1 MSNTQGVISSISLSA
16 RVRPAAHVLG
26 IRGGGW
32 NAIVNERGS
41 IRLNDGS
48 PVLDWHIAADDRW
61 HDPSTEPSVRQTRR
75 AGVPVIETRLRIPGG
90 DAIQR
95 VYAVADAGGLV
106 VIEITNESTL
116 PIAVAFTRPDV
127 VSSRTPSPRGAQ
139 GIELPAGSV
148 VFPVAHG
155 STLRVAL
162 RAAMHVANAVAN
174 TVANVDVER
183 LPSFEQLQ
191 KGWLKA
197 VEQAG
202 YVIVP
207 EGAVAPLVARL
218 RSDALI
224 LSGHEIED
232 WAIGAGGDCAND
244 SVAYILTL
252 QELLRMGEKLTGES
266 AQIRVDH
273 AARLAQ
279 SVETLL
285 KDNKKASILP
295 WDVERALFAA
305 QFVFERMGESRAAD
319 DVAAAQLRLNS
330 CAEPPNV
337 MPTDIRAI
345 AWVEE
350 KMVAMQRDGSVQ
362 IFGRGIP
369 RLWLGANLECHR
381 VAAGP
386 LHTVSFG
393 IRWHGEK
400 PALLWEVA
408 GPAGIKLTAGK
419 CDPTWTSVEATG
431 ETLLLGFAP

>member
-162 RAAMHVANAVAN
+162 RAPDNV
-174 TVANVDVER
+174 VANVDVER

-381 VAAGP
+381 VAVGP

>member
-162 RAAMHVANAVAN
+162 RAPDSVVE
-174 TVANVDVER
+174 NVDVER

-244 SVAYILTL
+244 PVAYILTL
-252 QELLRMGEKLTGES
+252 QELLRMGEKLTGDS
-266 AQIRVDH
+266 ALIRFDH

-279 SVETLL
+279 CVETLL
-285 KDNKKASILP
+285 KENKKTPILP

-305 QFVFERMGESRAAD
+305 QFVFARMGESRAAD
-319 DVAAAQLRLNS
+319 DVAATQLRLS
-330 CAEPPNV
+330 SAAEPPNV

-381 VAAGP
+381 VAVGP

>member
-162 RAAMHVANAVAN
+162 RAPDNV
-174 TVANVDVER
+174 VANVDVER

-244 SVAYILTL
+244 PVAYILTL
-252 QELLRMGEKLTGES
+252 QELLRMGEKLTGDS
-266 AQIRVDH
+266 ALIRFDH

-279 SVETLL
+279 CVETLL
-285 KDNKKASILP
+285 KENKKTPILP

-305 QFVFERMGESRAAD
+305 QFVFARMGESRAAD
-319 DVAAAQLRLNS
+319 DVAATQLRLS
-330 CAEPPNV
+330 SAAEPPNV

-381 VAAGP
+381 VAVGP

>member
-41 IRLNDGS
+41 VRLNDGS
-48 PVLDWHIAADDRW
+48 PVLDWHIADDDRW

-139 GIELPAGSV
+139 GIELPVGSV

-162 RAAMHVANAVAN
+162 RAPMHVANAVEN
-174 TVANVDVER
+174 TVVDVER

-191 KGWLKA
+191 KGWLKS

-232 WAIGAGGDCAND
+232 WSIGAGGDCAND
-244 SVAYILTL
+244 PVAYILTL
-252 QELLRMGEKLTGES
+252 QELLRMGEKLTGDS

-279 SVETLL
+279 CVETFL
-285 KDNKKASILP
+285 KDHKKSSILP

-305 QFVFERMGESRAAD
+305 QFVFARMGENRAAD
-319 DVAAAQLRLNS
+319 DVAAAQMRLS
-330 CAEPPNV
+330 SAAEPPNV

-350 KMVAMQRDGSVQ
+350 KMVAVQRDGSVQ

-400 PALLWEVA
+400 PALLWDVS
-408 GPAGIKLTAGK
+408 GPAGVKLDAGI
-419 CDPTWTSVEATG
+419 CDPTWSSVESTG
-431 ETLLLGFAP
+431 ETLLLGFAI

>member
-26 IRGGGW
+26 IRSGGW

-61 HDPSTEPSVRQTRR
+61 HDPSIEPSVRQTRR
-75 AGVPVIETRLRIPGG
+75 AGVPVVETRLRIPGG

-116 PIAVAFTRPDV
+116 PIAVAFTRPDL

-139 GIELPAGSV
+139 GIELPTGSV

-162 RAAMHVANAVAN
+162 RAPLNVANE
-174 TVANVDVER
+174 TVNVDVER

-191 KGWLKA
+191 KGWLKS

-232 WAIGAGGDCAND
+232 WSIGAGGDCAND
-244 SVAYILTL
+244 PVAYILTL
-252 QELLRMGEKLTGES
+252 QELLRMGEKLTGDS
-266 AQIRVDH
+266 TLIRVDH

-279 SVETLL
+279 CVETLL
-285 KDNKKASILP
+285 KDHKKSSILP

-305 QFVFERMGESRAAD
+305 QFVFSRMGENRAAD
-319 DVAAAQLRLNS
+319 DVAAAQLRMS
-330 CAEPPNV
+330 SAAEPPNV

-350 KMVAMQRDGSVQ
+350 KMVAVQRDGSVQ

-400 PALLWEVA
+400 PALLWEVS
-408 GPAGIKLTAGK
+408 GPAGVKLDAGI
-419 CDPTWTSVEATG
+419 CDPTWTSVESAG
-431 ETLLLGFAP
+431 ETLLLGFAV

>member
-41 IRLNDGS
+41 VRLNDGS

-116 PIAVAFTRPDV
+116 PIAVAFTRSDV

-155 STLRVAL
+155 STLRVAV
-162 RAAMHVANAVAN
+162 RAAMHVANAVEKA
-174 TVANVDVER
+174 VVDVER

-191 KGWLKA
+191 KGWLKS

-232 WAIGAGGDCAND
+232 WSIGAGGDCAND
-244 SVAYILTL
+244 PVTYILTL
-252 QELLRMGEKLTGES
+252 QELLRMGEKLTGDS

-279 SVETLL
+279 CVETLL
-285 KDNKKASILP
+285 KDHKKSSILP

-305 QFVFERMGESRAAD
+305 QFVFARMGENRAAD
-319 DVAAAQLRLNS
+319 DVAAAQLRLS
-330 CAEPPNV
+330 SAAEPPNV

-350 KMVAMQRDGSVQ
+350 KMVAVQRDGSVQ

-400 PALLWEVA
+400 PALLWEVS
-408 GPAGIKLTAGK
+408 GPAGVKLDAGL
-419 CDPTWTSVEATG
+419 CDPTWHSVESTG
-431 ETLLLGFAP
+431 ETLLLGFAV

>member
-116 PIAVAFTRPDV
+116 PIAVAFTRPDLI
-127 VSSRTPSPRGAQ
+127 SSRTPSPRGAQ
-139 GIELPAGSV
+139 GIELPVGSV

-162 RAAMHVANAVAN
+162 SAPLNVANES
-174 TVANVDVER
+174 ANVDVER

-232 WAIGAGGDCAND
+232 WGIGAGGDCAND
-244 SVAYILTL
+244 PVAYMLTL
-252 QELLRMGEKLTGES
+252 QELLRMGEKLTGDS

-279 SVETLL
+279 CVETLL
-285 KDNKKASILP
+285 KDHKKSSVLP

-305 QFVFERMGESRAAD
+305 QFVFARMGENRAAD
-319 DVAAAQLRLNS
+319 DVAAAQLRMS
-330 CAEPPNV
+330 SAAEPPNV

-350 KMVAMQRDGSVQ
+350 KMVAVQRDGSVQ

-381 VAAGP
+381 VSAGP
-386 LHTVSFG
+386 MHTVSFG

-400 PALLWEVA
+400 PALLWEVS
-408 GPAGIKLTAGK
+408 GPAGVKLDAGL
-419 CDPTWTSVEATG
+419 CDPTWSSVEPTG
-431 ETLLLGFAP
+431 ETLLLGFAI

>member
-41 IRLNDGS
+41 VRLNDGS

-61 HDPSTEPSVRQTRR
+61 HDPASEPSVRQTRR

-116 PIAVAFTRPDV
+116 PIAVAFTRSDV

-155 STLRVAL
+155 STLRVAV
-162 RAAMHVANAVAN
+162 RAAMHVANAVEN
-174 TVANVDVER
+174 TVVDVER

-191 KGWLKA
+191 KGWLKS

-232 WAIGAGGDCAND
+232 WSIGAGGDCAND
-244 SVAYILTL
+244 PVAYILTL
-252 QELLRMGEKLTGES
+252 QELLRMGEKLHSES
-266 AQIRVDH
+266 AHIRVDH

-279 SVETLL
+279 CVETLL
-285 KDNKKASILP
+285 KDHKKSSILP

-305 QFVFERMGESRAAD
+305 QFVFARMGENRAAD
-319 DVAAAQLRLNS
+319 DVAAAQMRLS
-330 CAEPPNV
+330 SAAEPPNV

-350 KMVAMQRDGSVQ
+350 KMVAVQRDGSVQ

-400 PALLWEVA
+400 PALLWEVS
-408 GPAGIKLTAGK
+408 GPAGVKLDAGL
-419 CDPTWTSVEATG
+419 CDPTWHSVESTG
-431 ETLLLGFAP
+431 ETLLLGFAV

>member
-26 IRGGGW
+26 VRGGGW
-32 NAIVNERGS
+32 NAVVNERGS
-41 IRLNDGS
+41 VRLNDES
-48 PVLDWHIAADDRW
+48 CVLDWHIAADDRW

-75 AGVPVIETRLRIPGG
+75 AGVPVVETRVRIPGG
-90 DAIQR
+90 DAIAR
-95 VYAVADAGGLV
+95 AYAVADAGGLV
-106 VIEITNESTL
+106 VIEISNESTL
-116 PIAVAFTRPDV
+116 PIAVAFTRPDLI
-127 VSSRTPSPRGAQ
+127 SSRTPSPRGAQ
-139 GIELPAGSV
+139 GIELPTGSV

-162 RAAMHVANAVAN
+162 RAPNNLVAD
-174 TVANVDVER
+174 VDVER
-183 LPSFEQLQ
+183 LPSAEQLQ

-218 RSDALI
+218 RSDALV
-224 LSGHEIED
+224 LSGHELQG
-232 WAIGAGGDCAND
+232 WSHGATNNVAND

-252 QELLRMGEKLTGES
+252 QELLRMGEKLTSEAS
-266 AQIRVDH
+266 QHHIDH

-279 SVETLL
+279 CVETLL
-285 KDNKKASILP
+285 KENKKASPLP

-305 QFVFERMGESRAAD
+305 QFVFQRMGEHRAAD
-319 DVAAAQLRLNS
+319 DVATAQLRLS
-330 CAEPPNV
+330 ESAEPPNV

-345 AWVEE
+345 AWIEE
-350 KMVAMQRDGSVQ
+350 KMVALQRDGSVQ

-381 VAAGP
+381 VAVGP
-386 LHTVSFG
+386 LHTLSFG

>member
-41 IRLNDGS
+41 IRFNDGS

-75 AGVPVIETRLRIPGG
+75 AGVPVVETRLRIPGG

-116 PIAVAFTRPDV
+116 PIAVAFTRSDV

-155 STLRVAL
+155 STLRVAVCAPL
-162 RAAMHVANAVAN
+162 NVANES
-174 TVANVDVER
+174 ANVDVER

-244 SVAYILTL
+244 PVAYILTL
-252 QELLRMGEKLTGES
+252 QELLRMGEKLTGDP

-279 SVETLL
+279 AVETLL
-285 KDNKKASILP
+285 KENRKSSILP

-305 QFVFERMGESRAAD
+305 QFVFSRMGENRAAD
-319 DVAAAQLRLNS
+319 DVAAAHLRMS
-330 CAEPPNV
+330 SAAEPPNV

-350 KMVAMQRDGSVQ
+350 KMVAVQRDGSVQ

-381 VAAGP
+381 VSAGA

-400 PALLWEVA
+400 PALLWEVS
-408 GPAGIKLTAGK
+408 GPAGVKLDAGL
-419 CDPTWTSVEATG
+419 CDPTWSSVEPTG
-431 ETLLLGFAP
+431 ETLLLGFAI

>member
-26 IRGGGW
+26 VRAGGW

-41 IRLNDGS
+41 VRLNDGS

-75 AGVPVIETRLRIPGG
+75 AGVPVVETRLRIPGG

-162 RAAMHVANAVAN
+162 RAPKH
-174 TVANVDVER
+174 VANVDVER

-218 RSDALI
+218 RSDALV

-244 SVAYILTL
+244 PVAYILTL
-252 QELLRMGEKLTGES
+252 QELLRMGEKLTGDS
-266 AQIRVDH
+266 ADIRIDH

-279 SVETLL
+279 CVETLL
-285 KDNKKASILP
+285 KENKKSSILP

-305 QFVFERMGESRAAD
+305 QFVFARMGENRAAD
-319 DVAAAQLRLNS
+319 DVGAAQSRLS
-330 CAEPPNV
+330 SAAEPPNV

-362 IFGRGIP
+362 VFGRGIP

-381 VAAGP
+381 VSAGP

-400 PALLWEVA
+400 PALLWEVS
-408 GPAGIKLTAGK
+408 GPAGIKLDAGL
-419 CDPTWTSVEATG
+419 CDPTWSSVEPTG

>member
-41 IRLNDGS
+41 VRLNDGS

-139 GIELPAGSV
+139 GIELPVGSV

-162 RAAMHVANAVAN
+162 RAPMHVANAVEN
-174 TVANVDVER
+174 TVVDVER

-191 KGWLKA
+191 KGWLKS

-232 WAIGAGGDCAND
+232 WSIGAGGDCAND
-244 SVAYILTL
+244 PVAYILTL
-252 QELLRMGEKLTGES
+252 QELLRMGEKLTGDS

-279 SVETLL
+279 CVETLL
-285 KDNKKASILP
+285 KDHKKSSILP
-295 WDVERALFAA
+295 GDVERALFAA
-305 QFVFERMGESRAAD
+305 QFVFARMGENRAAD
-319 DVAAAQLRLNS
+319 DVAAAQLRLS
-330 CAEPPNV
+330 SAAEPPNV

-350 KMVAMQRDGSVQ
+350 KMVAVQRDGSVQ

-400 PALLWEVA
+400 PALLWEVS
-408 GPAGIKLTAGK
+408 GPAGVKLDAGL
-419 CDPTWTSVEATG
+419 CDPTWTSVESTG
-431 ETLLLGFAP
+431 ETLLLGFAI

>member
-1 MSNTQGVISSISLSA
+1 MSNSQGVISSISLSA

-26 IRGGGW
+26 IRAGGW

-41 IRLNDGS
+41 VRLNDGS
-48 PVLDWHIAADDRW
+48 QVLDWHIAADDRW

-75 AGVPVIETRLRIPGG
+75 AGVPVVETRLRIPGG

-116 PIAVAFTRPDV
+116 PIAVAFTRPDLI
-127 VSSRTPSPRGAQ
+127 SSRTPSPRGAQ
-139 GIELPAGSV
+139 GIELPIGSV

-162 RAAMHVANAVAN
+162 RAPNN
-174 TVANVDVER
+174 DVANVDVER

-191 KGWLKA
+191 KGWLKS

-232 WAIGAGGDCAND
+232 WATGAGGDCAND
-244 SVAYILTL
+244 PVAYILTL
-252 QELLRMGEKLTGES
+252 QELLRMGEKLTGDS

-273 AARLAQ
+273 VARLAQ

-285 KDNKKASILP
+285 KENRKSSILP

-305 QFVFERMGESRAAD
+305 QFVFSRMGENRAAD
-319 DVAAAQLRLNS
+319 DVSAAQLRMS
-330 CAEPPNV
+330 SAAEPPNV

-350 KMVAMQRDGSVQ
+350 KMVAVQRDGSVQ
-362 IFGRGIP
+362 VFGRGIP

-400 PALLWEVA
+400 PALLWEVS
-408 GPAGIKLTAGK
+408 GPAGVKLDAGI
-419 CDPTWTSVEATG
+419 CDPTWSTVESTG
-431 ETLLLGFAP
+431 ETLLLGFAV

>member
-1 MSNTQGVISSISLSA
+1 
-16 RVRPAAHVLG
+16 
-26 IRGGGW
+26 
-32 NAIVNERGS
+32 
-41 IRLNDGS
+41 
-48 PVLDWHIAADDRW
+48 
-61 HDPSTEPSVRQTRR
+61 
-75 AGVPVIETRLRIPGG
+75 
-90 DAIQR
+90 

-127 VSSRTPSPRGAQ
+127 ISSRTPSPRGAQ

-162 RAAMHVANAVAN
+162 RAAMHVVNAVAN

-207 EGAVAPLVARL
+207 EGAVASLVARL

-244 SVAYILTL
+244 PVAYILTL
-252 QELLRMGEKLTGES
+252 QELLRMGEKLNSDS

-285 KDNKKASILP
+285 KDNKKVSILP

-305 QFVFERMGESRAAD
+305 QFVFSRMGESRAAD
-319 DVAAAQLRLNS
+319 DVAAAQLRMS
-330 CAEPPNV
+330 SAAEPPNV

>member
-162 RAAMHVANAVAN
+162 RALDNV
-174 TVANVDVER
+174 VANVDVER

-244 SVAYILTL
+244 PVAYILTL
-252 QELLRMGEKLTGES
+252 QELLRMGEKLTGDS
-266 AQIRVDH
+266 ALIRVDH

-279 SVETLL
+279 CVETLL
-285 KDNKKASILP
+285 KDNKKTPILP

-305 QFVFERMGESRAAD
+305 QFVFARMGESRAVD
-319 DVAAAQLRLNS
+319 DVAATQLRLS
-330 CAEPPNV
+330 SAAEPPNV

-381 VAAGP
+381 VAVGP

>member
-1 MSNTQGVISSISLSA
+1 MSNSQGVISSISLSA

-26 IRGGGW
+26 IRAGGW

-41 IRLNDGS
+41 VRLNDGS
-48 PVLDWHIAADDRW
+48 QVLDWHIAADDRW

-75 AGVPVIETRLRIPGG
+75 AGVPVVETRLRIPGG

-116 PIAVAFTRPDV
+116 PIAVAFTRPDLI
-127 VSSRTPSPRGAQ
+127 SSRTPSPRGAQ
-139 GIELPAGSV
+139 GIELPTGSV

-162 RAAMHVANAVAN
+162 RAPNN
-174 TVANVDVER
+174 DVANVDVER

-191 KGWLKA
+191 KGWLKS

-232 WAIGAGGDCAND
+232 WATGAGGDCAND
-244 SVAYILTL
+244 PVAYILTL
-252 QELLRMGEKLTGES
+252 QELLRMGEKLTGDS

-279 SVETLL
+279 CVETLL
-285 KDNKKASILP
+285 KENKKSSILP

-305 QFVFERMGESRAAD
+305 QFVFSRMGENRAAD
-319 DVAAAQLRLNS
+319 DVSAAQLRMS
-330 CAEPPNV
+330 SAAEPPNV
-337 MPTDIRAI
+337 MPADIRAI

-350 KMVAMQRDGSVQ
+350 KMVAVQRDGSVQ
-362 IFGRGIP
+362 VFGRGIP

-381 VAAGP
+381 VAASP

-400 PALLWEVA
+400 PALLWEVS
-408 GPAGIKLTAGK
+408 GPAGVKLDAGI
-419 CDPTWTSVEATG
+419 CDPTWTSVESAG
-431 ETLLLGFAP
+431 ETLLLGFEV

>member
-26 IRGGGW
+26 IRAGGW

-41 IRLNDGS
+41 VRLNDGS
-48 PVLDWHIAADDRW
+48 QVLDWHIAADDRW

-75 AGVPVIETRLRIPGG
+75 AGVPVVETRLRIPGG

-95 VYAVADAGGLV
+95 VYVVADAGGLV

-116 PIAVAFTRPDV
+116 PIAVAFTRPDLI
-127 VSSRTPSPRGAQ
+127 SSRTPSPRGAQ
-139 GIELPAGSV
+139 GIELPTGSV
-148 VFPVAHG
+148 VFPIAHG

-162 RAAMHVANAVAN
+162 RAPNN
-174 TVANVDVER
+174 DVANVDVER

-191 KGWLKA
+191 KGWLKS

-232 WAIGAGGDCAND
+232 WATGAGGDCAND
-244 SVAYILTL
+244 PVAYILTL
-252 QELLRMGEKLTGES
+252 QELLRMGEKLTGDS

-285 KDNKKASILP
+285 KENRKSSILP

-305 QFVFERMGESRAAD
+305 QFVFSRMGENRAAD
-319 DVAAAQLRLNS
+319 DVSAAQLRMS
-330 CAEPPNV
+330 SAAEPPNV
-337 MPTDIRAI
+337 MPADIRAI

-350 KMVAMQRDGSVQ
+350 KMVAVQRDGSVQ
-362 IFGRGIP
+362 VFGRGIP

-400 PALLWEVA
+400 PALLWEVS
-408 GPAGIKLTAGK
+408 GPAGVKLDAGI
-419 CDPTWTSVEATG
+419 CDPTWSTVESTG
-431 ETLLLGFAP
+431 ETLLLGFAV

>member
-1 MSNTQGVISSISLSA
+1 MSNSQGVISSISLSA

-26 IRGGGW
+26 IRAGGW

-41 IRLNDGS
+41 VRLNDGS
-48 PVLDWHIAADDRW
+48 QVLDWHIAADDRW

-75 AGVPVIETRLRIPGG
+75 AGVPVVETRLRIPGG

-116 PIAVAFTRPDV
+116 PIAVAFTRPDLI
-127 VSSRTPSPRGAQ
+127 SSRTPSPRGAQ
-139 GIELPAGSV
+139 GIELPIGSV

-162 RAAMHVANAVAN
+162 RAPLNIANE
-174 TVANVDVER
+174 TVNIDVER

-191 KGWLKA
+191 KGWLKS

-232 WAIGAGGDCAND
+232 WATGAGGDCAND
-244 SVAYILTL
+244 PVAYILTL
-252 QELLRMGEKLTGES
+252 QELLRMGEKLTGDS

-279 SVETLL
+279 CVETLL
-285 KDNKKASILP
+285 KENKKSSRLP

-305 QFVFERMGESRAAD
+305 QFVFSRMGENRAAD
-319 DVAAAQLRLNS
+319 DVSAAQLRMS
-330 CAEPPNV
+330 SAAEPPNV
-337 MPTDIRAI
+337 MPADIRAI

-350 KMVAMQRDGSVQ
+350 KMVAVQRDGSVQ
-362 IFGRGIP
+362 VFGRGIP

-400 PALLWEVA
+400 PALLWEVS
-408 GPAGIKLTAGK
+408 GPAGVKLDAGI
-419 CDPTWTSVEATG
+419 CDPTWSTVESTG
-431 ETLLLGFAP
+431 ETLLLGFAV

>member
-1 MSNTQGVISSISLSA
+1 MSNSQGVISSISLSA

-26 IRGGGW
+26 IRAGGW

-41 IRLNDGS
+41 VRLNDGS
-48 PVLDWHIAADDRW
+48 QVLDWHIAADDRW

-75 AGVPVIETRLRIPGG
+75 AGVPVVETRLRIPGG

-116 PIAVAFTRPDV
+116 PIAVAFTRPDLI
-127 VSSRTPSPRGAQ
+127 SSRTPSPRGAK
-139 GIELPAGSV
+139 GIELPTGSV

-162 RAAMHVANAVAN
+162 RAPNN
-174 TVANVDVER
+174 DVANVDVER

-191 KGWLKA
+191 KGWLKS

-232 WAIGAGGDCAND
+232 WATGAGGDCAND
-244 SVAYILTL
+244 PVAYILTL
-252 QELLRMGEKLTGES
+252 QELLRMGEKLTGDS

-279 SVETLL
+279 CVETLL
-285 KDNKKASILP
+285 KENKKSSILP

-305 QFVFERMGESRAAD
+305 QFVFSRMGENRAAD
-319 DVAAAQLRLNS
+319 DVSAAQLRMS
-330 CAEPPNV
+330 SAAEPPNV
-337 MPTDIRAI
+337 MPADIRAI

-350 KMVAMQRDGSVQ
+350 KMVAVQRDGSVQ
-362 IFGRGIP
+362 VFGRGIP

-400 PALLWEVA
+400 PALLWEVS
-408 GPAGIKLTAGK
+408 GPAGVKLDAGI
-419 CDPTWTSVEATG
+419 CDPTWSTVESTG
-431 ETLLLGFAP
+431 ETLLLGFAV

>member
-41 IRLNDGS
+41 IRFSDGS

-75 AGVPVIETRLRIPGG
+75 AGVPVVETRLRIPGG

-116 PIAVAFTRPDV
+116 PIAVAFTRSDV

-155 STLRVAL
+155 STLRVAVCAPL
-162 RAAMHVANAVAN
+162 NVANES
-174 TVANVDVER
+174 ANVDVER

-244 SVAYILTL
+244 PVAYILTL
-252 QELLRMGEKLTGES
+252 QELLRMGEKLTGDP

-279 SVETLL
+279 AVETLL
-285 KDNKKASILP
+285 KENRKSSILP

-305 QFVFERMGESRAAD
+305 QFVFSRMGENRAAD
-319 DVAAAQLRLNS
+319 DVAAAHLRMS
-330 CAEPPNV
+330 SAAEPPNV

-350 KMVAMQRDGSVQ
+350 KMVAVQRDGSVQ

-381 VAAGP
+381 VSAGA

-400 PALLWEVA
+400 PALLWEVS
-408 GPAGIKLTAGK
+408 GPAGVKLDAGL
-419 CDPTWTSVEATG
+419 CDPTWSSVEPTG
-431 ETLLLGFAP
+431 ETLLLGFAI

>member
-26 IRGGGW
+26 IRAGGW

-41 IRLNDGS
+41 VRLNDGS
-48 PVLDWHIAADDRW
+48 QVLDWHIAADDRW

-75 AGVPVIETRLRIPGG
+75 AGVPVVETRLRIPGG

-116 PIAVAFTRPDV
+116 PIAVAFTRPDLI
-127 VSSRTPSPRGAQ
+127 SSRTPSPRGAQ
-139 GIELPAGSV
+139 GIELPTGSV

-162 RAAMHVANAVAN
+162 RAPNN
-174 TVANVDVER
+174 DVANVDVER

-191 KGWLKA
+191 KGWLKS

-232 WAIGAGGDCAND
+232 WATGAGGDCAND
-244 SVAYILTL
+244 PVAYILTL
-252 QELLRMGEKLTGES
+252 QELLRMGEKLTGDS

-285 KDNKKASILP
+285 KENKKSSILP

-305 QFVFERMGESRAAD
+305 QFVFSRMGENRAAD
-319 DVAAAQLRLNS
+319 DVSAAQLRMS
-330 CAEPPNV
+330 SAAEPPNV
-337 MPTDIRAI
+337 MPADIRAI

-350 KMVAMQRDGSVQ
+350 KMVAVQRDGSVQ
-362 IFGRGIP
+362 VFGRGIP

-400 PALLWEVA
+400 PALLWEVS
-408 GPAGIKLTAGK
+408 GPAGVKLDAGI
-419 CDPTWTSVEATG
+419 CDPTWSTVESTG
-431 ETLLLGFAP
+431 ETLLLGFAV

>member
-1 MSNTQGVISSISLSA
+1 
-16 RVRPAAHVLG
+16 
-26 IRGGGW
+26 
-32 NAIVNERGS
+32 
-41 IRLNDGS
+41 
-48 PVLDWHIAADDRW
+48 VLDWHIAADDRW

-75 AGVPVIETRLRIPGG
+75 AGVPVVETRVRIPGG

-95 VYAVADAGGLV
+95 VYAVADAGGLMV
-106 VIEITNESTL
+106 VEISNESTL
-116 PIAVAFTRPDV
+116 PIAVAFTRPDLI
-127 VSSRTPSPRGAQ
+127 SSRNPSPRGAQ
-139 GIELPAGSV
+139 GIELPAHSV

-162 RAAMHVANAVAN
+162 RAPGNRVAD
-174 TVANVDVER
+174 VDVER
-183 LPSFEQLQ
+183 LPSSEQLQ

-218 RSDALI
+218 RSDALV
-224 LSGHEIED
+224 LSGHELQG
-232 WAIGAGGDCAND
+232 WSQGATNDVAND
-244 SVAYILTL
+244 SVAYMLTL
-252 QELLRMGEKLTGES
+252 QELLRMGEKLTS
-266 AQIRVDH
+266 DAAHQHIDH

-279 SVETLL
+279 CVETLL
-285 KDNKKASILP
+285 KENKKASPLP

-305 QFVFERMGESRAAD
+305 QFVFQRMGEHRAAD
-319 DVAAAQLRLNS
+319 DVATALLRLS
-330 CAEPPNV
+330 DSAEPPNV
-337 MPTDIRAI
+337 MPTNIRAI
-345 AWVEE
+345 AWIEE
-350 KMVAMQRDGSVQ
+350 KMVALQRDGSVQ

-369 RLWLGANLECHR
+369 KLWLGANLECHR

-386 LHTVSFG
+386 LHTISFG

-408 GPAGIKLTAGK
+408 GPAGVRLTAGK
-419 CDPTWTSVEATG
+419 CDPTWTSVQATG

>member
-26 IRGGGW
+26 VRAGGW

-41 IRLNDGS
+41 VRLNDGS

-75 AGVPVIETRLRIPGG
+75 AGVPVVETRLRIPGG

-162 RAAMHVANAVAN
+162 RAPKYVANAIAS
-174 TVANVDVER
+174 VDVER

-218 RSDALI
+218 RSDALV

-244 SVAYILTL
+244 PVAYILTL
-252 QELLRMGEKLTGES
+252 QELLRMGEKITGDS
-266 AQIRVDH
+266 AHIRIDH

-279 SVETLL
+279 CVETLL
-285 KDNKKASILP
+285 KENKKSSILP

-305 QFVFERMGESRAAD
+305 QFVFARMGENRAAD
-319 DVAAAQLRLNS
+319 DVGAAQSRLS
-330 CAEPPNV
+330 SAAEPPNV

-362 IFGRGIP
+362 VFGRGIP

-381 VAAGP
+381 VSAGP

-400 PALLWEVA
+400 PALLWEVT
-408 GPAGIKLTAGK
+408 GPAGIKLDAGL
-419 CDPTWTSVEATG
+419 CDPTWSSVEPTG

>member
-162 RAAMHVANAVAN
+162 RAPDSV
-174 TVANVDVER
+174 VANVDVER

-244 SVAYILTL
+244 PVAYILTL
-252 QELLRMGEKLTGES
+252 QELLRMGEKLTGDS
-266 AQIRVDH
+266 ALIRVDH

-279 SVETLL
+279 CVETLL
-285 KDNKKASILP
+285 KDYKKTPILQ

-305 QFVFERMGESRAAD
+305 QFVFARMGESRAAD
-319 DVAAAQLRLNS
+319 DVAATQLRLS
-330 CAEPPNV
+330 SAAEPPNV

>member
-41 IRLNDGS
+41 VRLNDGS

-139 GIELPAGSV
+139 GIELPVGSV

-162 RAAMHVANAVAN
+162 RAPMHVANAVEN
-174 TVANVDVER
+174 TVVDVER

-191 KGWLKA
+191 KGWLKS

-232 WAIGAGGDCAND
+232 WSIGAGGDCASD
-244 SVAYILTL
+244 PVTYILTL
-252 QELLRMGEKLTGES
+252 QELLRMGEKLTGDS

-279 SVETLL
+279 CVETLL
-285 KDNKKASILP
+285 KDHKKSSILP

-305 QFVFERMGESRAAD
+305 QFVFARMGENRAAD
-319 DVAAAQLRLNS
+319 DVAAAQLRLS
-330 CAEPPNV
+330 SAAEPPNV

-350 KMVAMQRDGSVQ
+350 KMVAVQRDGSVQ

-400 PALLWEVA
+400 PALLWEVS
-408 GPAGIKLTAGK
+408 GPAGVKLDAGI
-419 CDPTWTSVEATG
+419 CDPTWSSVESTG
-431 ETLLLGFAP
+431 ETLLLGFAI

>member
-162 RAAMHVANAVAN
+162 RALDNV
-174 TVANVDVER
+174 VANVDVER

-244 SVAYILTL
+244 PVAYILTL
-252 QELLRMGEKLTGES
+252 QELLRMGEKLTGDS
-266 AQIRVDH
+266 ALIRVDH

-279 SVETLL
+279 CVETLL
-285 KDNKKASILP
+285 KDNKKTPILP

-305 QFVFERMGESRAAD
+305 QFVFARMGESRAAD
-319 DVAAAQLRLNS
+319 DVAATQLRLS
-330 CAEPPNV
+330 SAAEPPNV

-381 VAAGP
+381 VAVGP

>member
-1 MSNTQGVISSISLSA
+1 M
-16 RVRPAAHVLG
+16 
-26 IRGGGW
+26 
-32 NAIVNERGS
+32 
-41 IRLNDGS
+41 
-48 PVLDWHIAADDRW
+48 PVLDWHIAADARW

-116 PIAVAFTRPDV
+116 PIAVAFTRPDL

-139 GIELPAGSV
+139 GIELPTGSV

-162 RAAMHVANAVAN
+162 RAPLNVANE
-174 TVANVDVER
+174 TVNVDVER

-191 KGWLKA
+191 KGWLKS

-224 LSGHEIED
+224 LSGHDIED
-232 WAIGAGGDCAND
+232 WSIGAGGDCAND
-244 SVAYILTL
+244 PVAYILTL
-252 QELLRMGEKLTGES
+252 QELLRMGEKLTGDS
-266 AQIRVDH
+266 TLVRVDH

-279 SVETLL
+279 CVETLL
-285 KDNKKASILP
+285 KDQKKSSILP

-305 QFVFERMGESRAAD
+305 QFVFSRMGENRAAD
-319 DVAAAQLRLNS
+319 DVAAAQLRMS
-330 CAEPPNV
+330 SAAEPPNV

-350 KMVAMQRDGSVQ
+350 KMVAVQRDGSVQ

-400 PALLWEVA
+400 PALLWEVS
-408 GPAGIKLTAGK
+408 GPAGVKLDAGI
-419 CDPTWTSVEATG
+419 CDPTWTSVESAG
-431 ETLLLGFAP
+431 ETLLLGFAV

>member
-1 MSNTQGVISSISLSA
+1 LGV
-16 RVRPAAHVLG
+16 RT
-26 IRGGGW
+26 GGW

-41 IRLNDGS
+41 VRLNDGS

-75 AGVPVIETRLRIPGG
+75 AGVPVVETRLRIPGG

-162 RAAMHVANAVAN
+162 RAPKYVANAVAS
-174 TVANVDVER
+174 VDVER

-218 RSDALI
+218 RSDALV

-244 SVAYILTL
+244 PVAYILTL
-252 QELLRMGEKLTGES
+252 QELLRMGEKITGDS
-266 AQIRVDH
+266 AHIRIDH

-279 SVETLL
+279 CVETLL
-285 KDNKKASILP
+285 KENKKSSILP

-305 QFVFERMGESRAAD
+305 QFVFARMGENRAAD
-319 DVAAAQLRLNS
+319 DVGAAQSRLS
-330 CAEPPNV
+330 SAAEPPNV

-362 IFGRGIP
+362 VFGRGIP

-381 VAAGP
+381 VSAGP

-400 PALLWEVA
+400 PALLWEVT
-408 GPAGIKLTAGK
+408 GPAGIKLDAGL
-419 CDPTWTSVEATG
+419 CDPTWSSVEPTG

>member
-26 IRGGGW
+26 VRGGGW
-32 NAIVNERGS
+32 NAVVNERGS
-41 IRLNDGS
+41 VRLNDDS
-48 PVLDWHIAADDRW
+48 SVLDWHIAADDRW

-75 AGVPVIETRLRIPGG
+75 AGVPVVETRVRIPGG
-90 DAIQR
+90 DANQR

-106 VIEITNESTL
+106 VVEISNESTL
-116 PIAVAFTRPDV
+116 PIAVAFTRPDLI
-127 VSSRTPSPRGAQ
+127 SSRTPSPRGAQ
-139 GIELPAGSV
+139 GIELPANSI

-162 RAAMHVANAVAN
+162 RAPNNLVAD
-174 TVANVDVER
+174 VDVER
-183 LPSFEQLQ
+183 LPSAEQLQ

-218 RSDALI
+218 RSNALV
-224 LSGHEIED
+224 LSGHELQG
-232 WAIGAGGDCAND
+232 WSQGATCDVAND

-252 QELLRMGEKLTGES
+252 QELLRMGEKLTS
-266 AQIRVDH
+266 DASLHHIDH

-279 SVETLL
+279 CVETLL
-285 KDNKKASILP
+285 KENKKASPLP

-305 QFVFERMGESRAAD
+305 QFVFQRMGEHRAAD
-319 DVAAAQLRLNS
+319 DVATALLRLS
-330 CAEPPNV
+330 DSAEPPNV

-345 AWVEE
+345 AWIEE
-350 KMVAMQRDGSVQ
+350 KMVALQRDGSVQ

-381 VAAGP
+381 VAVGP

-400 PALLWEVA
+400 PALLWEVT
-408 GPAGIKLTAGK
+408 GPAGIKLTTGK
-419 CDPTWTSVEATG
+419 CDPTWTSVEASG
-431 ETLLLGFAP
+431 ETMLLGFV

>member
-1 MSNTQGVISSISLSA
+1 MSNTQGIISSISLSA

-26 IRGGGW
+26 VRGGGW
-32 NAIVNERGS
+32 NAVVNERGS
-41 IRLNDGS
+41 IRLNDDS
-48 PVLDWHIAADDRW
+48 LVLDWHIAADDRW
-61 HDPSTEPSVRQTRR
+61 HNPSTEPSVRQTRR
-75 AGVPVIETRLRIPGG
+75 AGVPVIETRVRIPGG

-106 VIEITNESTL
+106 VVEISNESTL
-116 PIAVAFTRPDV
+116 PIAVAFTRPDLI
-127 VSSRTPSPRGAQ
+127 SSRNPSPRGAQ
-139 GIELPAGSV
+139 GIELPTGSV

-162 RAAMHVANAVAN
+162 RAPDNGVAD
-174 TVANVDVER
+174 VDVER
-183 LPSFEQLQ
+183 LPSSEQLQ

-207 EGAVAPLVARL
+207 EGTVAPLVARL
-218 RSDALI
+218 RSDALV
-224 LSGHEIED
+224 LSEHELRG
-232 WAIGAGGDCAND
+232 WSQGATIDVEND

-252 QELLRMGEKLTGES
+252 QELLRMGEKLTS
-266 AQIRVDH
+266 DASQHRIDH

-305 QFVFERMGESRAAD
+305 QFVFQRMGESRAAD
-319 DVAAAQLRLNS
+319 DVAAAQLRLS
-330 CAEPPNV
+330 SAAEPPNV
-337 MPTDIRAI
+337 MPSDIRAI

-350 KMVAMQRDGSVQ
+350 KMVALQRDGSVQ

-408 GPAGIKLTAGK
+408 GPAGIQLTAGK

>member
-1 MSNTQGVISSISLSA
+1 MSNSQGVISSISLSA

-26 IRGGGW
+26 IRAGGW

-41 IRLNDGS
+41 VRLNDGS
-48 PVLDWHIAADDRW
+48 QVLDWHIAADDRW

-75 AGVPVIETRLRIPGG
+75 AGVPVVETRLRIPGG

-116 PIAVAFTRPDV
+116 PIAVAFTRPDLI
-127 VSSRTPSPRGAQ
+127 SSRTPSPRGAQ
-139 GIELPAGSV
+139 GIELPTGSV

-162 RAAMHVANAVAN
+162 RAPNN
-174 TVANVDVER
+174 DVANVDVER

-191 KGWLKA
+191 KGWLKS

-232 WAIGAGGDCAND
+232 WATGAGGDCAND
-244 SVAYILTL
+244 PVAYILTL
-252 QELLRMGEKLTGES
+252 QELLRMGEKLTGDS

-279 SVETLL
+279 CVETLL
-285 KDNKKASILP
+285 KENKKSSILP

-305 QFVFERMGESRAAD
+305 QFVFSRMGENRAAD
-319 DVAAAQLRLNS
+319 DVSAAQLRMS
-330 CAEPPNV
+330 SAAEPPNV
-337 MPTDIRAI
+337 MPADIRAI

-350 KMVAMQRDGSVQ
+350 KMVAVQRDGSVQ
-362 IFGRGIP
+362 VFGRGIP

-400 PALLWEVA
+400 PALLWEVS
-408 GPAGIKLTAGK
+408 GPAGVKLDAGI
-419 CDPTWTSVEATG
+419 CDPTWSTVESTG
-431 ETLLLGFAP
+431 ETLLLGFAV

>member
-162 RAAMHVANAVAN
+162 RALDNV
-174 TVANVDVER
+174 VANVDVER

-232 WAIGAGGDCAND
+232 WGIGAGGDCAND
-244 SVAYILTL
+244 PVAYILTL
-252 QELLRMGEKLTGES
+252 QELLRMGEKLTGDS
-266 AQIRVDH
+266 ALIRFDH

-279 SVETLL
+279 CVETLL
-285 KDNKKASILP
+285 KDYKKTPVLP
-295 WDVERALFAA
+295 WNVERALFAA
-305 QFVFERMGESRAAD
+305 QFVFARMGESRAAD
-319 DVAAAQLRLNS
+319 DVAAAQLRLS
-330 CAEPPNV
+330 SAAEPPNV

>member
-41 IRLNDGS
+41 IRLIDGS

-106 VIEITNESTL
+106 VVEITNESTL

-127 VSSRTPSPRGAQ
+127 ISSRTPSPRGAQ
-139 GIELPAGSV
+139 GIELPTGSV

-162 RAAMHVANAVAN
+162 RAPDNV
-174 TVANVDVER
+174 VANVDVER

-207 EGAVAPLVARL
+207 EGAVAPLIARL

-244 SVAYILTL
+244 PVAYILTL
-252 QELLRMGEKLTGES
+252 QELLRMGEKLTGDS
-266 AQIRVDH
+266 AHIRVDH

-305 QFVFERMGESRAAD
+305 QFVFARMGESRAAD
-319 DVAAAQLRLNS
+319 DVAAAQLRLS
-330 CAEPPNV
+330 SAAEPPNV

-408 GPAGIKLTAGK
+408 GPAGIKLTAGG

-431 ETLLLGFAP
+431 ETLLLGFV

>member
-162 RAAMHVANAVAN
+162 RAPDSV
-174 TVANVDVER
+174 VANVDVER

-244 SVAYILTL
+244 PVAYILTL
-252 QELLRMGEKLTGES
+252 QELLRMGEKLTGDS
-266 AQIRVDH
+266 ALIRVDH

-279 SVETLL
+279 CVETLL
-285 KDNKKASILP
+285 KDNKKTPILP

-305 QFVFERMGESRAAD
+305 QFVFARMGESRAAD
-319 DVAAAQLRLNS
+319 DVAATQLRLS
-330 CAEPPNV
+330 SAAEPPNV

-381 VAAGP
+381 VAVGP

>member
-162 RAAMHVANAVAN
+162 RALDNV
-174 TVANVDVER
+174 VANVDVER

-244 SVAYILTL
+244 PVAYILTL
-252 QELLRMGEKLTGES
+252 QELLRMGEKLTGDS
-266 AQIRVDH
+266 ALIRFDH

-279 SVETLL
+279 CVETLL
-285 KDNKKASILP
+285 KENKKTPILP

-305 QFVFERMGESRAAD
+305 QFVFARMGEHRAAD

-381 VAAGP
+381 VAVGP

>member
-75 AGVPVIETRLRIPGG
+75 AGVPVVETRLRIPGG

-116 PIAVAFTRPDV
+116 PIAVAFTRPDLI
-127 VSSRTPSPRGAQ
+127 SSRTPSPRGAQ
-139 GIELPAGSV
+139 GIELPVGSV

-162 RAAMHVANAVAN
+162 SAPLNVANES
-174 TVANVDVER
+174 ANVDVER

-232 WAIGAGGDCAND
+232 WGIGAGGDCAND
-244 SVAYILTL
+244 PVAYMLTL
-252 QELLRMGEKLTGES
+252 QELLRMGEKLTGDS

-279 SVETLL
+279 CVETLL
-285 KDNKKASILP
+285 KDHKKSSVLP

-305 QFVFERMGESRAAD
+305 QFVFARMGENRAAD
-319 DVAAAQLRLNS
+319 DVAAAQLRMS
-330 CAEPPNV
+330 SAAEPPNV

-350 KMVAMQRDGSVQ
+350 KMVAVQRDGSVQ

-381 VAAGP
+381 VSAGP
-386 LHTVSFG
+386 MHTVSFG

-400 PALLWEVA
+400 PALLWEVS
-408 GPAGIKLTAGK
+408 GPAGVKLNAGL
-419 CDPTWTSVEATG
+419 CDPTWSSVEPTG
-431 ETLLLGFAP
+431 ETLLLGFAI

>member
-162 RAAMHVANAVAN
+162 RAPDSV
-174 TVANVDVER
+174 VANVDVER
-183 LPSFEQLQ
+183 VPSFEQLQ

-252 QELLRMGEKLTGES
+252 QELLRMGEKLNGDS
-266 AQIRVDH
+266 AHIRVDH

-279 SVETLL
+279 CVETLL
-285 KDNKKASILP
+285 KDNKKTPILP
-295 WDVERALFAA
+295 WDVDRALFAA
-305 QFVFERMGESRAAD
+305 QFVFARMGESRAAD
-319 DVAAAQLRLNS
+319 DVAAAQLRLS
-330 CAEPPNV
+330 SAAEPPNV

>member
-26 IRGGGW
+26 VRGGGW
-32 NAIVNERGS
+32 NAVVNERGS
-41 IRLNDGS
+41 VRLNDES
-48 PVLDWHIAADDRW
+48 CVLDWHIAADDRW

-75 AGVPVIETRLRIPGG
+75 AGVPVVETRVRIPGG
-90 DAIQR
+90 DAIAR
-95 VYAVADAGGLV
+95 AYAVADAGGLV
-106 VIEITNESTL
+106 VIEISNESTL
-116 PIAVAFTRPDV
+116 PIAVAFTRPDLI
-127 VSSRTPSPRGAQ
+127 SSRTPSPRGAQ
-139 GIELPAGSV
+139 GIELPTGSV

-162 RAAMHVANAVAN
+162 RAPNNLVAD
-174 TVANVDVER
+174 VDVER
-183 LPSFEQLQ
+183 LPSAEQLQ

-218 RSDALI
+218 RSDALV
-224 LSGHEIED
+224 LSGHELQG
-232 WAIGAGGDCAND
+232 WSHGATNNVAND

-252 QELLRMGEKLTGES
+252 QELLRMGEKLTSEAS
-266 AQIRVDH
+266 QHHIDH
-273 AARLAQ
+273 PARLAQ
-279 SVETLL
+279 CVETLL
-285 KDNKKASILP
+285 KENKMASPLP

-305 QFVFERMGESRAAD
+305 QFVFQRMGEHRAAD
-319 DVAAAQLRLNS
+319 DVATAQLRLS
-330 CAEPPNV
+330 ESAEPPNV

-345 AWVEE
+345 AWIEE
-350 KMVAMQRDGSVQ
+350 KMVALQRDGSVQ

-381 VAAGP
+381 VAVGP
-386 LHTVSFG
+386 LHTLSFG

>member
-1 MSNTQGVISSISLSA
+1 MSNTPGVISSISLSA

-41 IRLNDGS
+41 VRLNDGS

-116 PIAVAFTRPDV
+116 PIAVAFTRSDV
-127 VSSRTPSPRGAQ
+127 ISSRTPSPRGAQ

-162 RAAMHVANAVAN
+162 RANMYVANAVAN
-174 TVANVDVER
+174 ATANVDVER

-218 RSDALI
+218 RSDALV

-232 WAIGAGGDCAND
+232 WSIGAGGDCAND
-244 SVAYILTL
+244 PIAYILTL
-252 QELLRMGEKLTGES
+252 QELLRMGEKLTGDS

-279 SVETLL
+279 CVENLL
-285 KDNKKASILP
+285 KDHKKSSILP

-305 QFVFERMGESRAAD
+305 QFVFARMGENRAAD
-319 DVAAAQLRLNS
+319 DVAAAQLRLS
-330 CAEPPNV
+330 SAAEPPNV
-337 MPTDIRAI
+337 IPTDIRAI

-350 KMVAMQRDGSVQ
+350 KMVAVQRDGSVQ

-400 PALLWEVA
+400 PALLWEVS
-408 GPAGIKLTAGK
+408 GPAGVKLDAGL
-419 CDPTWTSVEATG
+419 CDPTWHSVESTG
-431 ETLLLGFAP
+431 ETLLLGFAI

>member
-41 IRLNDGS
+41 VRLNDGS

-127 VSSRTPSPRGAQ
+127 VSSRNPSPRGAQ

-155 STLRVAL
+155 STLRVAV
-162 RAAMHVANAVAN
+162 RAAMHVANAIENAV
-174 TVANVDVER
+174 VDVER

-191 KGWLKA
+191 KGWLKS

-232 WAIGAGGDCAND
+232 WSIGAGGDCAND
-244 SVAYILTL
+244 PVAYILTL
-252 QELLRMGEKLTGES
+252 QELLRMGEKLTGDS
-266 AQIRVDH
+266 AQIHVDH

-279 SVETLL
+279 CVETLL
-285 KDNKKASILP
+285 KDHKKSSILP

-305 QFVFERMGESRAAD
+305 QFVFARIGENRAAD
-319 DVAAAQLRLNS
+319 DVAAAQMRLS
-330 CAEPPNV
+330 SAAEPPNV

-350 KMVAMQRDGSVQ
+350 KMVAVQRDGSVQ

-400 PALLWEVA
+400 PALLWEVS
-408 GPAGIKLTAGK
+408 GPAGVKLDAGI
-419 CDPTWTSVEATG
+419 CDPTWSSVESTG
-431 ETLLLGFAP
+431 ETLLLGFAI